1 MNENNVGAVVT
12 RRGWTWRQDV
22 RTDEDAA
29 QAVVEHVERME
40 G

>member
-1 MNENNVGAVVT
+1 MDEREQ
-12 RRGWTWRQDV
+12 RRRRTWRQDV